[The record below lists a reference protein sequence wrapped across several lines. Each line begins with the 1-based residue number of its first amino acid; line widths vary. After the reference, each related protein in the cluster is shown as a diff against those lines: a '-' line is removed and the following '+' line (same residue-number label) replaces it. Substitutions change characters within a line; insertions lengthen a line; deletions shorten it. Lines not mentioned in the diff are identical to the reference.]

1 MTQKMERSEDK
12 TTVGCVLS
20 QLQSFV
26 LCISQNTEAKE
37 LERVNTLKNALQE
50 FTV

>member
-1 MTQKMERSEDK
+1 MERCGDK
-12 TTVGCVLS
+12 TTVKYVLS
-20 QLQSFV
+20 QSKSFV

-50 FTV
+50 FTM